1 MTAIGV
7 ISNAR
12 STRNVASMQGVHEV
26 LAAHPE
32 IPHHIFHKISDL
44 RGGLHDLAARGVNHI
59 VISGGDGTVQAGI
72 NELLQARPF
81 NTLPAVSIIAGG
93 MTNVVARDV
102 GLSGKPAPA
111 LKRLIER
118 VKSGDRGELIE
129 RRVISLSV
137 DGGNSRTYGFVAG
150 AVGFYQGTM
159 LSRHCA
165 HRIGLRQMLAA
176 NVTIA
181 QSLWRLVRYGPGP
194 RSGFTE
200 ERAVMSFDGAESE
213 RRDVIL
219 LLFTT
224 LQELTP
230 GIKPFWGDQ
239 SKGIKYTIVDHPPK
253 RFIRAVYPALRGRN
267 LPWMEQA
274 GYHSGSFD
282 QLHLHLRSPI
292 VMDGELFKPGE
303 HGGLNLSVG
312 PAIPF
317 HRF

>member
-1 MTAIGV
+1 MTSIGV

-32 IPHHIFHKISDL
+32 IPHFIFHKMSDL
-44 RGGLHDLAARGVNHI
+44 RDGLHDLAARGVTHV

-72 NELLQARPF
+72 NDLLQGRPF
-81 NTLPAVSIIAGG
+81 NTMPTVSVIASG

-118 VKSGDRGELIE
+118 VKSGNPGELVE
-129 RRVISLSV
+129 RRVIGLSV
-137 DGGNSRTYGFVAG
+137 DGGNSITYGFVAG

-159 LSRHCA
+159 LSRHFA

-181 QSLWRLVRYGPGP
+181 QSLWRLIRHGPGP

-200 ERAVMSFDGAESE
+200 ERAILSFDGADPQG
-213 RRDVIL
+213 RDVIL

-224 LQELTP
+224 LQHLTP
-230 GIKPFWGDQ
+230 GINPFWGDQ
-239 SKGIKYTIVDHPPK
+239 SRGIKYTIVDHPAK
-253 RFIRAVYPALRGRN
+253 CFIRAVFPALRGRGQ
-267 LPWMEQA
+267 PWMQRA

-282 QLHLHLRSPI
+282 ELHLNLRSPV
-292 VMDGELFKPGE
+292 VMDGELFAPGE
-303 HGGLNLSVG
+303 HGGINLSIG